1 MPELPEVETVRR
13 GLEQHLCGVCITSVK
28 VYRRDLRLPVTKGL
42 EKNVRGK
49 PIARIDRR
57 AKYLLIH
64 LDQDEVLVV
73 HLGMSG
79 RLVLRSAGRSAHQ
92 THDHVLFALDNGQE
106 MVFNDPRRFGLVVRM
121 KEEEL
126 AQHALFRALG
136 PEPLSEAFSSEYLAA
151 ALASRST
158 PIKVALMDQSLV
170 VGVGNIYASEALFR
184 VGIHPQTP
192 AKDCLAKVA
201 VLVQAIREVLLAAI
215 ASGGSTLRNY
225 AKASGES
232 GYFQHEFKVYG
243 REGEACF
250 SCADRVLRITQA
262 GRSSFFCPTC
272 QPCVKPPRRQ
282 G

>member
-1 MPELPEVETVRR
+1 MPELPEVETVRA
-13 GLEQHLCGVCITSVK
+13 GLEQHVRGACITSVK

-42 EKNVRGK
+42 EKTIRSLRMT
-49 PIARIDRR
+49 RIERR

-64 LDQDEVLVV
+64 LEQGWVLVV

-79 RLVLRSAGRSAHQ
+79 RLIVRPSGRFAHQ
-92 THDHVLFALDNGQE
+92 THDHLLFTLTGGQE
-106 MVFNDPRRFGLVVRM
+106 MVFNDPRRFGLVVLI
-121 KEEEL
+121 KEQTL
-126 AQHALFRALG
+126 PQHPLFRALG
-136 PEPLSEAFSSEYLAA
+136 PEPLSEAFSSAYLAE
-151 ALASRST
+151 ALASRSA
-158 PIKVALMDQSLV
+158 PIKTALMDQALV

-192 AKDCLAKVA
+192 AKDCVAKA
-201 VLVQAIREVLLAAI
+201 SSLVQAIRDVLTAAI

-232 GYFQHEFKVYG
+232 GYFQHAFKVYG
-243 REGEACF
+243 REGEACLL
-250 SCADRVLRITQA
+250 CKDNVLRITQA

-272 QPCVKPPRRQ
+272 QPLTKRPRRR